1 MASKNCL
8 RWNLRRRCSGVSSP
22 SVFSASSSRYSEASK
37 YDSLSVSQNG
47 FCSQSG
53 AENRLS
59 GRPSSSSWE
68 APRPQRRFVAS
79 CQLLIVAPNS
89 LALKSVARSMARA
102 GSDIS
107 RAQRVCSA
115 RVISTQSMGKTF
127 CMGLAS
133 HNFST
138 TESKGSFRTAPSG
151 NSAAS
156 SPVLIP
162 GIVSHGTLAPGVP
175 SSVPCS
181 PSSTPPTRR
190 TAPSRAEHRYRGCQ
204 SCLRSSSLPPQ
215 RDSPAASAA
224 SLYSTVLFYPLC
236 RSLKNG
242 RQGSS
247 GDPVP
252 QSPRPA
258 TERPRHL
265 PGPTSHPDGPP
276 RPLYPPPVPTG
287 FEEGDH
293 FPVHIGEPLD
303 KDEVARVVEDAQ
315 PGARDGPGEG
325 RRVGDGHVA
334 ILGAV
339 DHERGRGYV
348 PDISREVEVRPGPGL
363 LVVGGAGRRVSETP
377 AYDLLELIPVLG
389 AIRRRS
395 RRLEAPSDDPH
406 W

>member
-1 MASKNCL
+1 MVRSRPAS
-8 RWNLRRRCSGVSSP
+8 
-22 SVFSASSSRYSEASK
+22 
-37 YDSLSVSQNG
+37 
-47 FCSQSG
+47 
-53 AENRLS
+53 
-59 GRPSSSSWE
+59 
-68 APRPQRRFVAS
+68 
-79 CQLLIVAPNS
+79 
-89 LALKSVARSMARA
+89 
-102 GSDIS
+102 
-107 RAQRVCSA
+107 
-115 RVISTQSMGKTF
+115 
-127 CMGLAS
+127 
-133 HNFST
+133 
-138 TESKGSFRTAPSG
+138 
-151 NSAAS
+151 
-156 SPVLIP
+156 
-162 GIVSHGTLAPGVP
+162 P

-181 PSSTPPTRR
+181 PASTRPTRR

-204 SCLRSSSLPPQ
+204 SCLRSSSLPPE

-236 RSLKNG
+236 LSLKNG

-339 DHERGRGYV
+339 DHERGRGS
-348 PDISREVEVRPGPGL
+348 PRPW
-363 LVVGGAGRRVSETP
+363 P
-377 AYDLLELIPVLG
+377 A
-389 AIRRRS
+389 RS
-395 RRLEAPSDDPH
+395 RRRRKASQRDASLRSARTHPRARRDTSPKSPSRGPV
-406 W
+406 

>member
-37 YDSLSVSQNG
+37 YDSLSVSYNG

-59 GRPSSSSWE
+59 GRPSSSSCDV
-68 APRPQRRFVAS
+68 PRPQSRFVAS
-79 CQLLIVAPNS
+79 CQLLIVAPKS

-107 RAQRVCSA
+107 RAQSVCSA
-115 RVISTQSMGKTF
+115 RVISAQSMGKTF

-138 TESKGSFRTAPSG
+138 VESKGSFRTAPSG

-156 SPVLIP
+156 SPVLTP
-162 GIVSHGTLAPGVP
+162 GIMSQGTLAPGVAVIGPMFARIHSAHTSNGAISGGTSEPRLPVLP
-175 SSVPCS
+175 S
-181 PSSTPPTRR
+181 
-190 TAPSRAEHRYRGCQ
+190 
-204 SCLRSSSLPPQ
+204 LILSSS
-215 RDSPAASAA
+215 SEFHPAATAA
-224 SLYSTVLFYPLC
+224 SLYSTVLFYPVCL
-236 RSLKNG
+236 SSKNG

-247 GDPVP
+247 GDALPLSP
-252 QSPRPA
+252 QPTP
-258 TERPRHL
+258 ERPWQL
-265 PGPTSHPDGPP
+265 QDPIQYPGRPL
-276 RPLYPPPVPTG
+276 RPLYVGARPAFLLAG
-287 FEEGDH
+287 RAGLEEGDH

-303 KDEVARVVEDAQ
+303 KDEVARVVEDPQ

-334 ILGAV
+334 VLGAV
-339 DHERGRGYV
+339 DHERG
-348 PDISREVEVRPGPGL
+348 
-363 LVVGGAGRRVSETP
+363 
-377 AYDLLELIPVLG
+377 
-389 AIRRRS
+389 
-395 RRLEAPSDDPH
+395 
-406 W
+406 